1 MPNHLE
7 NELSPYLLQHR
18 LNPVDWYPWGEEAF
32 QKARDEDKPIFLSIG
47 YATCHWC
54 HVMEHESFE
63 DKEVAALMNET
74 FVAVKVDREE
84 RPDIDQV
91 YMTYCQM
98 STGQGGWPLTIIMTP
113 EKQPFFS
120 ATYLPKRS
128 RFGRIGM
135 MDLVPRVDQL
145 WKTQK
150 EDVLKSAEQNVQA
163 LNSAGQ
169 WEVTPEGP
177 APGVLDFAY
186 QQLEDSFDPV
196 FGGFSEAPKFPS
208 PHQLQ
213 FLVRYAHRTG
223 SEKALNMAGYTLKH
237 MRFGG
242 IFDHVGFGFHRYAT
256 DQEWLVP
263 HFEKMLYD
271 QAMIALAAVDLY
283 QATKDAVF
291 KEIAEKIFSYV
302 LRDMTDEAGGFY
314 SAEDADS
321 EGVEGKF
328 YVWSV
333 EEIGV
338 HLGEKEADLF
348 NSAYNL
354 LEAGNFKEE
363 STGELTG
370 DNIPYLT
377 AQLQEVGER
386 LSETF
391 AGADDATNDDASND
405 DTSNDD
411 ASSSSVLERLESARQ
426 ILFDQREKRIHPE
439 KDDKVLTDWNGLM
452 IAAFSRAAGVF
463 NESKYVTVAREAAGF
478 IESHLTQ
485 ENGRLLHR
493 FRQGSAGI
501 QANLDD
507 YAFMVQGLLDLYEA
521 SFDIKHL
528 QRAIQLNQLMITYFW
543 DEEKGGLFFS
553 PDDGEVLISRQKEAY
568 DGAIPS
574 GNSIALLNLLKIG
587 RITGK
592 PEYEEYAD
600 KLMCAFAQ
608 PVNRH
613 PSGFSAMLAGLDF
626 ALGTSLEIV
635 VVGDLK
641 SKETRDLLKE
651 IQQTFLP
658 NRVVL
663 QKDTSN
669 ESALA
674 DIAPYSAG
682 MQAPIGGSAV
692 YICENYQCNQPVND
706 IAALRALLG
715 SDNESNA

>member
-1 MPNHLE
+1 MPNHLDS
-7 NELSPYLLQHR
+7 ELSPYLLQHR
-18 LNPVDWYPWGEEAF
+18 LNPVDWYPWGKEAF

-74 FVAVKVDREE
+74 FVSIKVDREE

-98 STGQGGWPLTIIMTP
+98 STGQGGWPLTILMTP
-113 EKQPFFS
+113 DKRPFFS

-145 WKTQK
+145 WATQK

-169 WEVTPEGP
+169 WDVTSEGP

-186 QQLEDSFDPV
+186 QQLEDSFDPEY
-196 FGGFSEAPKFPS
+196 GGFSDAPKFPS

-213 FLVRYAHRTG
+213 FLTRYAHRSG
-223 SEKALNMAGYTLKH
+223 KQKALEMAGYTLKQ
-237 MRFGG
+237 MRLGG
-242 IFDHVGFGFHRYAT
+242 IFDHVGFGFHRYST

-271 QAMIALAAVDLY
+271 QAMIALAAIDLY
-283 QATKDAVF
+283 QATKDVAF
-291 KEIAEKIFSYV
+291 KEVAEKIFDYV

-333 EEIGV
+333 EEIGE
-338 HLGEKEADLF
+338 HLDETDAHLF
-348 NSAYNL
+348 NKAFNL
-354 LEAGNFKEE
+354 LAPGNFKEE
-363 STGELTG
+363 ATGELTG

-377 AQLQEVGER
+377 ASLNDVVSTLDNTSDVGM
-386 LSETF
+386 
-391 AGADDATNDDASND
+391 GNDGL
-405 DTSNDD
+405 
-411 ASSSSVLERLESARQ
+411 LERLEAAR
-426 ILFDQREKRIHPE
+426 ITLFNEREKRIHPE

-452 IAAFSRAAGVF
+452 ISAFSRAACVF
-463 NESKYVTVAREAAGF
+463 IEPKYMAIARKAAGF
-478 IESHLTQ
+478 VESHLTQ

-493 FRQGSAGI
+493 FRKGRAGI

-507 YAFMVQGLLDLYEA
+507 YAFMVQGLLALYEA
-521 SFDIKHL
+521 SFDLTLL
-528 QRAIQLNQLMITYFW
+528 QRAIQLNQLMMTHFW
-543 DEEKGGLFFS
+543 DEEKGGFFFS
-553 PDDGEVLISRQKEAY
+553 PNDGEILISRQKEAY

-574 GNSIALLNLLKIG
+574 GNSIALLNVLKIG
-587 RITGK
+587 RITGES
-592 PEYEEYAD
+592 EYEAYAD
-600 KLMCAFAQ
+600 KLLCAFAQ
-608 PVNRH
+608 PINRH
-613 PSGFSAMLAGLDF
+613 PSGFSAMLAGIDF
-626 ALGTSLEIV
+626 ASGTSFEIV
-635 VVGDLK
+635 VVGELK
-641 SKETRDLLKE
+641 DKLTQELLAE
-651 IQQTFLP
+651 IRQTFLP
-658 NRVVL
+658 NRVII
-663 QKDTSN
+663 QKDASN
-669 ESALA
+669 ETELA
-674 DIAPYSAG
+674 SIAPYSAD
-682 MQAPIGGSAV
+682 MQAPNGSSAV
-692 YICENYQCNQPVND
+692 YVCENYQCNQPVND
-706 IAALRALLG
+706 IAALRALLSG
-715 SDNESNA
+715 GNDSNA